1 VTRWLDVVAGDRVEL
16 NGREYDVVK
25 LKRKAAGELKVTVS
39 RAGEE
44 HKATVDSRGDVSMA
58 PLRDKK
64 GAQSRWAT
72 KAETKAAT
80 SPPREAA
87 GKRWDAPPKGAE
99 KRVAK
104 ILGGTLVA
112 ESIDDSGDYYV
123 PPVDPSTIAAHLWIF
138 HDVKLDDFDDYLPA
152 VTLHRDQHARAELG
166 ELTLHLNHWHTKVRP

>member
-1 VTRWLDVVAGDRVEL
+1 VVAGDRVEL

-44 HKATVDSRGDVSMA
+44 HKATVDGRGDVSMA

-72 KAETKAAT
+72 KAEASAAA
-80 SPPREAA
+80 SPPHKA
-87 GKRWDAPPKGAE
+87 GGARWDAPPKGAE

-112 ESIDDSGDYYV
+112 ESVDDTGDYV
-123 PPVDPSTIAAHLWIF
+123 PPVDPSTMAAHLWIF
-138 HDVKLDDFDDYLPA
+138 HDVRMQDISHYLPA
-152 VTLHRDQHARAELG
+152 VTIHNDQHTRAAAG
-166 ELTLHLNHWHTKVRP
+166 ELTLHRNHWHTKVRP